1 MYYKN
6 LEESEIVQWPFLGE
20 GIVFDQLKEP
30 TRVWTADRHADQ
42 PIVVPFKKFASKIG
56 KVTTPTSV
64 PSHGIDRV
72 AQDSRSFSIS
82 HLNGTWTKLLMK
94 ILYIVNC
101 ETKAEFTWSTYG
113 QLESYGQF
121 IRKFPWCVFLHFLL

>member
-1 MYYKN
+1 MVIFADKILNIYVYKN

-56 KVTTPTSV
+56 KVTTPNQCTITTTMV
-64 PSHGIDRV
+64 
-72 AQDSRSFSIS
+72 
-82 HLNGTWTKLLMK
+82 
-94 ILYIVNC
+94 LY
-101 ETKAEFTWSTYG
+101 
-113 QLESYGQF
+113 
-121 IRKFPWCVFLHFLL
+121 

>member
-1 MYYKN
+1 MNKQKLFLQINILNRYYYKN

-64 PSHGIDRV
+64 PSHAID
-72 AQDSRSFSIS
+72 SCT
-82 HLNGTWTKLLMK
+82 G
-94 ILYIVNC
+94 
-101 ETKAEFTWSTYG
+101 
-113 QLESYGQF
+113 
-121 IRKFPWCVFLHFLL
+121 